1 MGAGFRRKKLNAC
14 AGADVLYV
22 RFDLSSSVRGP
33 GPAEAEAEVAA
44 REGAPETPGRGR
56 TGRTAA
62 TLRANVLGFSRARSG
77 MGARVGCRR
86 GAMSGSPIFVE
97 LLTAGLVSDVKSSGY
112 RQEERGSKVT

>member
-33 GPAEAEAEVAA
+33 GPAVAA
-44 REGAPETPGRGR
+44 REGAPETAGRGR

-62 TLRANVLGFSRARSG
+62 TLRANVLGFSRARNG
-77 MGARVGCRR
+77 MVARVACRLV
-86 GAMSGSPIFVE
+86 AMSGSPIFVE